1 MSTDN
6 ICYSDSDDENIVFD
20 INHHI
25 IDKKDDSTFIIKLTF
40 SQVVAYTTS
49 WCFNRCINEDK
60 VSELYQSLKEG
71 NYMIPFIMQAVY
83 DSKHEDSRKIRLLD
97 GQHRLEAIK
106 RYEQENTDAIQ
117 NYVWIFI
124 YKLDHTETMNTR
136 RVLELFK
143 KINNNR
149 QFSEEEIPDT
159 FIMDL
164 VNALC
169 ETFVK
174 GISQK
179 IQNSRCNQPRIH
191 KKELNLFLL
200 GHKELLQSGNKPIN
214 EIVDNIKRINNR
226 LRIKSYEDMFLPRD
240 RNIVNYGRYTKAVD
254 IKFFLNMEKSK
265 YSPSVWIQFVHRP
278 DEL

>member
-1 MSTDN
+1 M
-6 ICYSDSDDENIVFD
+6 
-20 INHHI
+20 
-25 IDKKDDSTFIIKLTF
+25 KLF
-40 SQVVAYTTS
+40 SNNVGWSFLTS
-49 WCFNRCINEDK
+49 
-60 VSELYQSLKEG
+60 
-71 NYMIPFIMQAVY
+71 
-83 DSKHEDSRKIRLLD
+83 